1 MKEFEYKMPAKVRFG
16 VGITNN
22 LGRILREELGFQK
35 AFIATDK
42 GIAAAGILEKITNS
56 LDGDGFPYQVY
67 DALIPDPTIEVVD
80 EAADVLRNSGADV
93 VVAVGGGSPIDTAK
107 AMCMLQTHEGS
118 VRDYLFGGTKQVE
131 NPILPL
137 ICIPTTAGTGSE
149 MTAASVITN
158 NQEQTKVSVT
168 HENLI
173 PKMALIDPSLHVGM
187 PPFITATTGMDA
199 LTHAIEAYVSTAA
212 SSYSDALAMKAIE
225 MVCAYLPSSYKGNKE
240 SRAHMH
246 DAQCLAGMAFSNAL
260 LGIVHSM
267 AHKTG
272 AAFHEGAMANQH
284 LPHGCANAIY
294 LPYVI
299 QYNAHDQ
306 RAAERYADIAR
317 MLGLSGRSDK
327 ALIESL
333 CTLIGNMNTAMNI
346 PHTLK
351 EFGVDEKEFL
361 AKVDEI
367 AVNAVGDACTGS
379 NPRTIT
385 PEVMAKLLKCA
396 YYGTEVDF

>member
-16 VGITNN
+16 VGITGN

-35 AFIATDK
+35 VFIATDK
-42 GIAAAGILEKITNS
+42 GIVAAGILEKITNA
-56 LDGDGFPYQVY
+56 LDQEGFPYQVY

-80 EAADVLRNSGADV
+80 EAADILRQSGADV

-199 LTHAIEAYVSTAA
+199 LTHAIESYVSLNAEPI
-212 SSYSDALAMKAIE
+212 SDAMGIAAIRMIGENLRIAVSDGSNLEARTNMALASTIAGAAFLNGGLGVVHGIAQTIGA
-225 MVCAYLPSSYKGNKE
+225 V
-240 SRAHMH
+240 AHVAH
-246 DAQCLAGMAFSNAL
+246 GTANAL
-260 LGIVHSM
+260 L
-267 AHKTG
+267 
-272 AAFHEGAMANQH
+272 
-284 LPHGCANAIY
+284 
-294 LPYVI
+294 LPYCM
-299 QYNAHDQ
+299 Q
-306 RAAERYADIAR
+306 RNMVGNLKKFGQIAQALGQPTEGMTDRQAAQAAVDAVFELAR
-317 MLGLSGRSDK
+317 DLRVPMK
-327 ALIESL
+327 
-333 CTLIGNMNTAMNI
+333 
-346 PHTLK
+346 LK
-351 EFGVDEKEFL
+351 EVGVTKEMFP
-361 AKVDEI
+361 EI
-367 AVNAVGDACTGS
+367 IQGTMEYRLLPVNPC
-379 NPRTIT
+379 
-385 PEVMAKLLKCA
+385 KLKETDVEEILLRA
-396 YYGTEVDF
+396 FE

>member
-131 NPILPL
+131 RPIMPL
-137 ICIPTTAGTGSE
+137 ICVPTTAGTGSE

-158 NQEQTKVSVT
+158 NQEKTKVSVT

-199 LTHAIEAYVSTAA
+199 LTHAVESYVSLNAEPI
-212 SSYSDALAMKAIE
+212 SDAMGIAAIRMIGENLRTAVSDGSNLEARTNMALASTIAGAAFLNGGLGVVHGIAQTIGA
-225 MVCAYLPSSYKGNKE
+225 V
-240 SRAHMH
+240 AHVAH
-246 DAQCLAGMAFSNAL
+246 GTANAL
-260 LGIVHSM
+260 L
-267 AHKTG
+267 
-272 AAFHEGAMANQH
+272 
-284 LPHGCANAIY
+284 
-294 LPYVI
+294 LPYCMERNLVGNLKKFRQI
-299 QYNAHDQ
+299 AQALGENTDDMTDRQ
-306 RAAERYADIAR
+306 AAQAAADAVFQLAR
-317 MLGLSGRSDK
+317 DLHVPMK
-327 ALIESL
+327 
-333 CTLIGNMNTAMNI
+333 
-346 PHTLK
+346 LK
-351 EFGVDEKEFL
+351 DVGVTREMFP
-361 AKVDEI
+361 EI
-367 AVNAVGDACTGS
+367 IKGTMEYRLLAVNPC
-379 NPRTIT
+379 
-385 PEVMAKLLKCA
+385 KL
-396 YYGTEVDF
+396 TEKDVEEILLRAFE